1 MVSGTR
7 QTLISGFLL
16 VFCIIPGLPASVEEN
31 NPGVCQQAYG
41 SFSAS
46 DKLPNWLEIDV
57 KAGDLYST
65 NRFDILAGHLLF
77 TGFVDGSRCSG
88 WGLTADGSPNGCGVE
103 VAQPAVVEWQNQF
116 DEAITQTSGN
126 LSLPSRLVKAVISVE
141 SQFWPGSD
149 WAKGE
154 VGLGQLTN
162 AGADMILT
170 WRPGV
175 YTNVC
180 SQVYSAESCRR
191 AYADLDPGMQAALR
205 GKILQMND
213 VSCPI
218 CKGGVNLEKSK
229 QSISLINEGIAAS
242 CQQSAYLVHRFGGGA
257 PSTMMSYEDFM
268 KLTLANYH
276 AGSGCT
282 LKALQ
287 NSFANRSWN
296 NLAFNFPQGCQ
307 SAPLYVQRV
316 MESIQP

>member
-1 MVSGTR
+1 MVSGTW
-7 QTLISGFLL
+7 QALISGFIT
-16 VFCIIPGLPASVEEN
+16 VFFIISGLPISVREN

-41 SFSAS
+41 ALPLS
-46 DKLPNWLEIDV
+46 DKPPSWLETDV
-57 KAGDLYST
+57 KTADLYST

-77 TGFVDGSRCSG
+77 TGFVDGSQCPA
-88 WGLTADGSPNGCGVE
+88 WGLMADGSPNGCGVE
-103 VAQPAVVEWQNQF
+103 AAQPAVVEWQNQF
-116 DEAITQTSGN
+116 NEAIIQTSSN

-154 VGLGQLTN
+154 VGLGQVTN

-175 YTNVC
+175 YTSIC

-191 AYADLDPGMQAALR
+191 PYTDLDPGMQAALR
-205 GKILQMND
+205 GKILQMID
-213 VSCPI
+213 ASCPN
-218 CKGGVNLEKSK
+218 CKGGVNIEKSK
-229 QSISLINEGIAAS
+229 QSISLISEGIAAS
-242 CQQSAYLVHRFGGGA
+242 CQQSAYLVHHFGGGA
-257 PSTMMSYEDFM
+257 PSTMMKYEDFM
-268 KLTLANYH
+268 KLSLANYH

-287 NSFANRSWN
+287 NSFANQSWN
-296 NLAFNFPQGCQ
+296 NLALNFPPGCR
-307 SAPLYVQRV
+307 SAPLYIQRV

>member
-1 MVSGTR
+1 MVSGPW
-7 QTLISGFLL
+7 QALISGIFMILL
-16 VFCIIPGLPASVEEN
+16 IIPGLPVSGEEN

-41 SFSAS
+41 TIPSNP
-46 DKLPNWLEIDV
+46 KLPNWLETNV

-103 VAQPAVVEWQNQF
+103 VARPAVVEWQNQF
-116 DEAITQTSGN
+116 NEAIAQTASS

-149 WAKGE
+149 WTKGE
-154 VGLGQLTN
+154 VGLGQLTT

-170 WRPGV
+170 WRPGA
-175 YTNVC
+175 YTNIC

-191 AYADLDPGMQAALR
+191 PYANLDPWMQAALR
-205 GKILQMND
+205 GKILQMAD
-213 VSCPI
+213 ASCPT
-218 CKGGVNLEKSK
+218 CKGGVDLEKAR
-229 QSISLINEGIAAS
+229 QSITLIGEGITAS
-242 CQQSAYLVHRFGGGA
+242 CQQSAYLAHRFGGAA
-257 PSTMMSYEDFM
+257 PSTMMSYEDLM
-268 KLTLANYH
+268 KLSLANYH

-287 NSFANRSWN
+287 NSFANRSWDF
-296 NLAFNFPQGCQ
+296 LALNFPQGCQ
-307 SAPLYVQRV
+307 SAPFYVKRV